1 MIESYKKVLEQIKEY
16 DTPIDLSTMNQ
27 DIFLYSV
34 KRYKEKIHEQIHVEN
49 NSIALREPFA
59 DLYESLFNITIVCL
73 NMLSLL
79 TAKSK
84 QEITEENELLFCRKN
99 EDYGNSFEDFGL
111 TAIIIRM
118 NDKMNRIITLLEKK
132 REGNVKDERI
142 EDTISDLYN
151 YGVIGLM
158 YKNKVDL
165 KNK

>member
-1 MIESYKKVLEQIKEY
+1 
-16 DTPIDLSTMNQ
+16 
-27 DIFLYSV
+27 
-34 KRYKEKIHEQIHVEN
+34 
-49 NSIALREPFA
+49 
-59 DLYESLFNITIVCL
+59 
-73 NMLSLL
+73 MLHIL

-84 QEITEENELLFCRKN
+84 QEIMEENELLFCRKN

-111 TAIIIRM
+111 TAVIIRM
-118 NDKMNRIITLLEKK
+118 NDKINRIISLLEKK

>member
-1 MIESYKKVLEQIKEY
+1 MIELYKKVLEQIKEY
-16 DTPIDLSTMNQ
+16 DTPMDLSTMNQ
-27 DIFLYSV
+27 EIFLYSV
-34 KRYKEKIHEQIHVEN
+34 KRYKEKLHEQIHVEN
-49 NSIALREPFA
+49 RTITLRDPLA
-59 DLYESLFNITIVCL
+59 DLYETLFNITIICL
-73 NMLSLL
+73 NMLHIL

-84 QEITEENELLFCRKN
+84 QEIMGGNELLFCRKN

-111 TAIIIRM
+111 TAVIIRM
-118 NDKMNRIITLLEKK
+118 NDKINRIISLLEKK